1 MKAEKHFTETPEQKV
16 MMQEF
21 MLQINPVA
29 AFIQETL
36 KAREGVIART
46 DLYGEYVE
54 WCKEAGHEALAR
66 NKFMQKF
73 RMTIKQVMPEVS
85 EVTTLGVRCF
95 KFPRKYK
102 EMEDFIED
110 EGEGN

>member
-1 MKAEKHFTETPEQKV
+1 
-16 MMQEF
+16 MQEF

-36 KAREGVIART
+36 ATRDGVVERT
-46 DLYGEYVE
+46 ALYKEYLD
-54 WCKEAGHEALAR
+54 WCKEAGHEAMAR

-73 RMTIKQVMPEVS
+73 RTTIKQLLPEVT

-95 KFPRKYK
+95 KFPRKFK
-102 EMEDFIED
+102 DLEDFIDD
-110 EGEGN
+110 EG